1 MKTVRGH
8 LALLLTGVVLLGHAA
23 TAQNVPR
30 QIDIGA
36 AEAPLTDGERN
47 DLASAIAAHNYAAEK
62 LVIDHA
68 LAANP
73 ASRELQILAGRLAYL
88 ENHPADAVESFQRA
102 DKIKPL
108 SNEDRMTL
116 ALAYEFADKPAT
128 ARAELVR
135 LTKGDPKNPQYLYLL
150 GRVDAKDQKLE
161 QAVESFRSAIKLD
174 PDFMRA
180 YDEMGR
186 AQETLGLVDEARK
199 SYEAQVQRNR
209 LRQLRWEWAPVN
221 LGILLEKDGKE
232 DEAEKLFAESL
243 QYKPTFAWAHYYLGQ
258 VYQKKHRDMDAVAEY
273 KSAVVN
279 DRGLRQAWLALGR
292 EYTRLGQKDEADR
305 ALAIFQQLEDR
316 ENARRL
322 KR

>member
-8 LALLLTGVVLLGHAA
+8 LPLLLTGVVLLGHAA

-199 SYEAQVQRNR
+199 
-209 LRQLRWEWAPVN
+209 
-221 LGILLEKDGKE
+221 DGKE